1 MKLDGVADG
10 EISATSTQ
18 VVNGSQLHQ
27 VYNLLG
33 GSSSVDT
40 KLPETTDATG
50 NKLPIG
56 TVQTSY
62 IDNQGNPVTKVDNNV
77 TVAVS
82 KDPTGKDY
90 TLTTY
95 NVEDRTEFVTN
106 DVIQAIG
113 KMNEQGIRFF
123 HTNDGKV
130 NPVVQNTNSVDSSA
144 SGAYATAI
152 GYRATAS
159 GTNSIAFGGSLN
171 PSESNLAE
179 DVVTKAVADNAVAIG
194 TGAIAGQAV
203 TDNGATTVVGK
214 NAIAIGTHAQALAD
228 NTIAI
233 GTGNIVTGKNSGAIG
248 DPSNISGDN
257 SYSVGNNN
265 TLSTNN
271 TFVLG
276 NNVTQTLDNSVGL
289 GSGTAMTAGSAAGT
303 NNLSTTGE
311 TGTTTTAGDKGTV
324 NSATIAGVTYEGFAG
339 ATANGVVSVG
349 AAGDERRIQ
358 NVAAGEIS
366 ATSTDAINGS
376 QLNATNTA
384 INNLTGNVTNIGN
397 AINTL
402 NKRVGEVQDEAN
414 AGVSSAMAMASLPQA
429 YIPGKSMLT
438 GGVASYNGESAVA
451 VGLSKLSDNGRW
463 VLKIS
468 GSADTQGNAGGAI
481 GAGFHF

>member
-1 MKLDGVADG
+1 
-10 EISATSTQ
+10 
-18 VVNGSQLHQ
+18 
-27 VYNLLG
+27 
-33 GSSSVDT
+33 
-40 KLPETTDATG
+40 
-50 NKLPIG
+50 
-56 TVQTSY
+56 
-62 IDNQGNPVTKVDNNV
+62 
-77 TVAVS
+77 
-82 KDPTGKDY
+82 
-90 TLTTY
+90 
-95 NVEDRTEFVTN
+95 
-106 DVIQAIG
+106 
-113 KMNEQGIRFF
+113 
-123 HTNDGKV
+123 
-130 NPVVQNTNSVDSSA
+130 
-144 SGAYATAI
+144 
-152 GYRATAS
+152 
-159 GTNSIAFGGSLN
+159 
-171 PSESNLAE
+171 
-179 DVVTKAVADNAVAIG
+179 
-194 TGAIAGQAV
+194 
-203 TDNGATTVVGK
+203 
-214 NAIAIGTHAQALAD
+214 
-228 NTIAI
+228 
-233 GTGNIVTGKNSGAIG
+233 
-248 DPSNISGDN
+248 
-257 SYSVGNNN
+257 
-265 TLSTNN
+265 
-271 TFVLG
+271 
-276 NNVTQTLDNSVGL
+276 
-289 GSGTAMTAGSAAGT
+289 MTAGSAAGT